1 MIAGFARSTDGTTK
15 PVRSLGDLAEVWAV
29 EGTHVWVDLEEP
41 EEGEL
46 RALTGIFQ
54 LDETSLED
62 CLHGEQRPRIDEFDA
77 YIFIVLYGLVGLHDP
92 SEFDPRK
99 LAAFCGTRFLIT
111 VHREPLRTVRTV
123 LDRCSRNAAGM
134 LAKGVDSILYSIIDG
149 MVDKYVVVADRYEG
163 QLEQLEERS
172 LEPTVD
178 EQILADS
185 ATVRRDLLHL
195 RSLAAS
201 QRELLTPVAKGE
213 CDYVSDSLEQRF
225 SHVRDHL
232 SQVIDLVDALRERL
246 NGIRDNYHTALA
258 NRTNAIMKTLTIFA
272 TILLPLTFIAGV
284 YGMNLPSWP
293 PPEHPL
299 SFWGVLAAMIAV
311 AAVLLVYF
319 RRTRWL

>member
-1 MIAGFARSTDGTTK
+1 MWTDEDARF
-15 PVRSLGDLAEVWAV
+15 
-29 EGTHVWVDLEEP
+29 WVDFEKPAEADL
-41 EEGEL
+41 GAL
-46 RALTGIFQ
+46 RDLMG
-54 LDETSLED
+54 LDQASLED
-62 CLHGEQRPRIDEFDA
+62 CLHGEQRPRIDEFDD
-77 YIFIVLYGLVGLHDP
+77 YIFIVLYGLVGLDNP

-123 LDRCSRNAAGM
+123 LERCGRNAAGA

-163 QLEQLEERS
+163 ELEQLEEKS
-172 LEPTVD
+172 LDPTVD

-185 ATVRRDLLHL
+185 GTVRRDLLHL
-195 RSLAAS
+195 RSLATS

-213 CDYVSDSLEQRF
+213 YDYVSDSLEQQF

-258 NRTNAIMKTLTIFA
+258 DRTNVIMKTLTIFA
-272 TILLPLTFIAGV
+272 TIMLPLTFIAGL
-284 YGMNLPSWP
+284 YGMNLPLWP

-299 SFWGVLAAMIAV
+299 SFWGVLVAMVAV
-311 AAVLLVYF
+311 AAVLLAYF
-319 RRTRWL
+319 RRKRWL